1 MKADGY
7 SPIAGYAAIGD
18 GHTIAL
24 VSMGGSVDWLPVPRL
39 DAVPVF
45 AAMLDESEGGRI
57 ALAPAGDHT
66 VRRRYLP
73 GTNVLE
79 TEYTT
84 EKGRVRV
91 TDALVTG
98 TGGTLPWTE
107 LTRRIDGLAGTV
119 TMDWSVQPGTLL
131 RTASPWIDRIGGTE
145 LLRVDAVT
153 IAVTGVSVKRV
164 GSVSLGGRLRVSEGS
179 RRTITVVATHDEP
192 VHVPSADDV
201 ARGTD
206 ITVSN
211 WRAWSSEFS
220 YDGPWADPVRR
231 SALALKLLTDSST
244 GAIAAAGTTSLP
256 ESPAG
261 DKNWDYRYAWVRDT
275 AYTLRALVRF
285 GLREETHAAM
295 AWLLAAVKDSAPD
308 LRILYG
314 LTGASDV
321 RERRFESPGWCAIG
335 PVVAGNRA
343 IDQRQLG
350 VYGDLLSVA
359 LAYTSPGNIL
369 DRGTARLLSDIAD
382 RVCDRWRQ
390 RDSGMWE
397 LEQQRH
403 YTSSKMGCWQALTA
417 ALRLAD
423 AGQISGDVARWRTE
437 RSRIHTWVDAHCW
450 SERLRSY
457 VMYEGSEELDASVL
471 LHAPSG
477 FDRGARMSSTID
489 AVVGDLGRGALVY
502 RYSSAIGSEHPFVAC
517 SFWLAAAYE
526 CVGRH
531 AAART
536 QMDDTLALANDVGL
550 FSEMIA
556 EDGTFW
562 GNFPQGL
569 SHLALIDAAM
579 TIDELS

>member
-7 SPIAGYAAIGD
+7 GPIAEYAAIGD
-18 GHTIAL
+18 RRTIAL
-24 VSMGGSVDWLPVPRL
+24 VSAGGSIDWLPVPRL

-57 ALAPAGDHT
+57 ALTPVGDFT

-73 GTNVLE
+73 RTNVLE
-79 TEYTT
+79 TEYETG
-84 EKGRVRV
+84 KGRVRV
-91 TDALVTG
+91 TDALVTA
-98 TGGTLPWTE
+98 TAGGSLPWTE

-119 TMDWSVQPGTLL
+119 TMDWSVQAGSLL
-131 RTASPWIDRIGGTE
+131 RTSSPWHDRIGGSE

-153 IAVTGVSVKRV
+153 IAVTGVPVKRI
-164 GSVSLGGRLRVSEGS
+164 GADSLGGKLRVSEGS

-192 VHVPSADDV
+192 LHIPSDDDV

-206 ITVSN
+206 ITISN

-220 YDGPWADPVRR
+220 YDGPWAAPVRR
-231 SALALKLLTDSST
+231 SALALQLLTDSSS

-256 ESPAG
+256 ESAEG
-261 DKNWDYRYAWVRDT
+261 DKS
-275 AYTLRALVRF
+275 YTLRALVRF

-314 LTGASDV
+314 LTAASDV
-321 RERRFESPGWCAIG
+321 RTRRFESPGWRGIG
-335 PVVAGNRA
+335 PVASGNRA
-343 IDQRQLG
+343 IGQRQLG

-369 DRGTARLLSDIAD
+369 DRRTARLLADIAD
-382 RVCDRWRQ
+382 RVCDQWRQ

-423 AGQISGDVARWRTE
+423 AGQISGDVARWRIE
-437 RSRIHTWVDAHCW
+437 RNRIHTWVDSHCW
-450 SERLRSY
+450 SERLHSY
-457 VMYEGSEELDASVL
+457 VMCEGSDELDASVL

-477 FDRGARMSSTID
+477 FDRGDRMTSTID
-489 AVVGDLGRGALVY
+489 AIVGELGRGALVY
-502 RYSSAIGSEHPFVAC
+502 RFSSAVGTEHAFVAC
-517 SFWLAAAYE
+517 SFWLAAAYA
-526 CVGRH
+526 CIGRP
-531 AAART
+531 ADARR
-536 QMDDTLALANDVGL
+536 QMDATLALANDVGL